1 MKIGKIDFQ
10 NREQNITRGQFFRFS
25 GHEACIEIY
34 AFPSSEDGL
43 LASPFIILMRSR
55 SVSLKF
61 EPFTTRVFPPS
72 ASQTTRDYS
81 SQFSFK
87 MNSSSRN
94 HGRIQKF
101 FFKGDFL
108 LTFEQQKGRIH
119 LLTLSGLHSDFNARF
134 RFIQHNVWNLRK
146 SLISMPFMSL
156 KMTIFFCLITKFGT
170 WPNLLDLV
178 TRAFNGQNHICVIT
192 QGWMKS

>member
-1 MKIGKIDFQ
+1 MKKLYFQ

-108 LTFEQQKGRIH
+108 LTFWATKGENPPFD
-119 LLTLSGLHSDFNARF
+119 SF
-134 RFIQHNVWNLRK
+134 RSSQWFQRAFQIYSHNVWNLWK
-146 SLISMPFMSL
+146 SRICMPFMGL
-156 KMTIFFCLITKFGT
+156 QMTVFFCLIIKFGT

>member
-1 MKIGKIDFQ
+1 MGNGNTCLENLDHYEHKHTSCRLFQMILIFLPLNSVFLFENQNSRKLFLLVVKVKIGKLDFQ

-134 RFIQHNVWNLRK
+134 RFIQHNV
-146 SLISMPFMSL
+146 
-156 KMTIFFCLITKFGT
+156 
-170 WPNLLDLV
+170 
-178 TRAFNGQNHICVIT
+178 
-192 QGWMKS
+192 